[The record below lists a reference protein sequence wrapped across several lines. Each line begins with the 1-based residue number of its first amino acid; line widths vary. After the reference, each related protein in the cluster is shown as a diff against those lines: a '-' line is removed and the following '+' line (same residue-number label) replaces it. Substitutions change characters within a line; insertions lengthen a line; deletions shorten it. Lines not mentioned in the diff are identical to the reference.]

1 MARGVI
7 RDRSFPNWHKGFPFM
22 TERVGAPAMLRNIDV
37 DLLRSFVTVAEL
49 RSFTRAAAALFRSQS
64 TVSTQIRRLEELAGQ
79 TLLQRS
85 PQEVLLTRAGE
96 QFLGYARRIV
106 ALHDEALDVINAQ
119 SVSGRVRL
127 AVMDDYATVVLPETL
142 ARFARSYP
150 DVELE
155 VTTGFTRDLLNS
167 LGEEF
172 DLVLATQKAGDGR
185 GEVLRREP
193 TLWACSDRA
202 TLDLEAPLQLALL
215 KAPNMFRE
223 WALAALD
230 EAGMRWR
237 ILFSSSSIGAVEAV
251 AASGVALTVVKAGT
265 ARPGLQLL
273 GPEHGLPPLPASEIA
288 LHQAPGRP
296 SAAVQAISVFLA
308 EALDEEQAGPAR

>member
-1 MARGVI
+1 
-7 RDRSFPNWHKGFPFM
+7 
-22 TERVGAPAMLRNIDV
+22 MLRNIDV

-49 RSFTRAAAALFRSQS
+49 KSFTRAAAALFRSQS

-106 ALHDEALDVINAQ
+106 VLHDEALDVINAQ

-127 AVMDDYATVVLPETL
+127 AVMDDYATIVLPETL
-142 ARFARSYP
+142 ARFARSHP
-150 DVELE
+150 GVELE

-185 GEVLRREP
+185 GEVLRREQ
-193 TLWACSDRA
+193 TAWACSDRLA
-202 TLDLEAPLQLALL
+202 FSLEEPLQLALL

-223 WALAALD
+223 WALAALN
-230 EAGMRWR
+230 ETGLRWR
-237 ILFSSSSIGAVEAV
+237 ILFSSSSIGAVEAM
-251 AASGVALTVVKAGT
+251 AASGVVLTVVKAGT

-273 GPEHGLPPLPASEIA
+273 GAEHGLPALPASEIA
-288 LHQAPGRP
+288 LHLAPGRA
-296 SAAVQAISVFLA
+296 SAAVAALSAFLA
-308 EALDEEQAGPAR
+308 EALSDAPSHL

>member
-1 MARGVI
+1 
-7 RDRSFPNWHKGFPFM
+7 
-22 TERVGAPAMLRNIDV
+22 MLRNIDV

-85 PQEVLLTRAGE
+85 PQEVALTRAGE

-106 ALHDEALDVINAQ
+106 SLHDEALDVINAQ

-127 AVMDDYATVVLPETL
+127 AVMDDYATIVLPETL
-142 ARFARSYP
+142 ARFARSHP
-150 DVELE
+150 EVELE

-185 GEVLRREP
+185 GRVLRRER
-193 TLWACSDRA
+193 TAWACADRA
-202 TLDLEAPLQLALL
+202 SFSLVEPLELALL

-223 WALAALD
+223 WALEALN
-230 EAGMRWR
+230 EAGLRWR
-237 ILFSSSSIGAVEAV
+237 ILFSSSSIGAVEAM
-251 AASGVALTVVKAGT
+251 AASGAALTVVKAGT
-265 ARPGLQLL
+265 ARPELELL
-273 GPEHGLPPLPASEIA
+273 GPEQGLPALPASEIA
-288 LHQAPGRP
+288 LHQAPGRAA
-296 SAAVQAISVFLA
+296 AAVVALSDFLA
-308 EALDEEQAGPAR
+308 EALSDAPAAS